1 MRTVPFLQVTSSS
14 PADPAALSDLA
25 ATLARELGLPP
36 DAVVAQWTTST
47 GTGTA
52 VAEVRGT
59 DRGRAATSRALA
71 ALAARLA
78 ATTGAPP
85 GHVLA
90 IWPTTGPG
98 RSITGTGTD
107 LHPAEPATHPG
118 GTA

>member
-1 MRTVPFLQVTSSS
+1 MPFLQVTSPS
-14 PADPAALSDLA
+14 PATPAAIADLA

-36 DAVVAQWTTST
+36 DAVVAQWITTT
-47 GTGTA
+47 GTGGGTGT
-52 VAEVRGT
+52 AEVRGT
-59 DRGRAATSRALA
+59 TRGRDATSRALA
-71 ALAARLA
+71 ALARRLA
-78 ATTGAPP
+78 ETTGAPP

-90 IWPTTGPG
+90 TWPTTEPG